1 MKRPPIPNAILN
13 AIPNGLKATGFK
25 ANGSKARPLGV
36 SLRASLLAAMIAA
49 MIAPP
54 AMAQDAPA
62 PRTDAEIKA
71 LVLEA
76 IRENPTIIEEA
87 VQLLREA
94 DEAAQVA
101 AARAVL
107 DDRAAMEDG
116 APVMGNPDGDVTVV
130 EFLDYNCGYCKR
142 AIGEVRALMEA
153 DPGVRLVVREWP
165 ILSEGSVVAARAA
178 LAADRQGRYAEMHE
192 ALMALPRA
200 DEETVMQTAE
210 RLGLDMARL
219 EADMADP
226 AVDAHFDRSHEL
238 TRAFGFSGTPS
249 FVIGDELVPGAVPMD
264 TMRAMVEAAREAG

>member
-1 MKRPPIPNAILN
+1 MIQTRLSPGAL
-13 AIPNGLKATGFK
+13 
-25 ANGSKARPLGV
+25 ARPFVRPFARPFVRPFGRPFAATL
-36 SLRASLLAAMIAA
+36 LTAMLAAPALTGAA
-49 MIAPP
+49 SAQE
-54 AMAQDAPA
+54 AMRE
-62 PRTDAEIKA
+62 RTDAEIKA

-94 DEAAQVA
+94 DEAAQLA
-101 AARAVL
+101 AARDVL
-107 DDRAAMEDG
+107 NDRAAIEDG
-116 APVMGNPDGDVTVV
+116 APVMGNPQGDVTVV

-142 AIGEVRALMEA
+142 AIGEVQALLEA
-153 DPGVRLVVREWP
+153 DPNVRLVVREWP

-178 LAADRQGRYAEMHE
+178 LASENQGRYAEMHE

-200 DEETVMQTAE
+200 DEGSVMATAE

-219 EADMADP
+219 RADMADP
-226 AVDAHFDRSHEL
+226 AIDAHFDRSHEL

-264 TMRAMVEAAREAG
+264 AMQGLVDAAREADG